1 MQFVCKDNHFFVK
14 TRLMVGM
21 RRFLTA
27 LMALFIYT
35 AASAGPARPG
45 KILLTQ
51 PDGSKFYA
59 VFAGDE
65 FMKIK
70 MTEAGEAIIQ
80 DEQGWWCYAVYDF
93 QGIKTSTGCRV
104 GTAAQIPDGTRNIPY
119 DLLSRRAAGKRRM
132 AELSRT
138 FRLESRVRLQSQ
150 DTEKK
155 NKAGLVILVQ
165 FSGTDEK
172 FKFSKENFV
181 NMLTRAGYSANGA
194 TGSAKEYFD
203 QQFNGKYDFSFDVT
217 DVVTLPEDRK
227 YYGGDDREGDDFRPH
242 EMVIHACKLVDNDV
256 DFRKYDQD
264 EDGEVDNVFVF
275 FAGLDEASG
284 ASEDHIWSH
293 AWYIKDGAGE
303 TLELD
308 GVLINRYACASE
320 REGDNYED
328 DPVMTGIGTFCH
340 EYSHTLGLPDFY
352 DTDYNDGGF
361 AAALW
366 RFTSL
371 MDGGNYNNDSNTP
384 PYFNAMEREIL
395 GLSQPIVINS
405 SGTYE
410 LPPINQGTYYRIN
423 TSTENEYFLLEYR
436 DGASWDKYIGGSGML
451 VYHIDKSQAVTY
463 SNYFQRDI
471 TSFYRWYSQVD
482 INTVAERQCADLI
495 EADAR
500 MDQFTTYAD
509 NNYINLLKNV
519 KGVFFPLSNGKAT
532 QLTPRSTPGL
542 KCWDKKTSVSWTIT
556 NIAVKDGKA
565 SFNVIP
571 FAGVAIPTP
580 VNIEKEVFQD
590 GAIVRFE
597 SSEEFSGTA
606 KIQYLPSGGTVVKVI
621 TAEPYEPGKW
631 AVELTGL
638 QPTKSYEL
646 RISFLDDDVSGEEV
660 TSSFMTKKRVS
671 TNQPYIYFDS
681 NVRNSDGTFK
691 SGSKFSLKIFNITK
705 VKDIQWR
712 FNGLVIKPDGDLY
725 YTLPSSGTMEAHVT
739 LTDGSEEILIKEIR
753 EYDK

>member
-1 MQFVCKDNHFFVK
+1 MQFGCKDNHFFVK

-70 MTEAGEAIIQ
+70 MTEAGEAIVQ
-80 DEQGWWCYAVYDF
+80 DEDGWWSYATYDF
-93 QGIKTSTGCRV
+93 QGKKVSTGCHV
-104 GTAAQIPDGTRNIPY
+104 GCSSVPAGCTYIPY
-119 DLLSRRAAGKRRM
+119 DVLSARAFNKKRAAERARM
-132 AELSRT
+132 QRM
-138 FRLESRVRLQSQ
+138 ESRMMLQGENLSQ
-150 DTEKK
+150 K
-155 NKAGLVILVQ
+155 NKAGLVILAQ
-165 FSGTDEK
+165 FDGKDEK
-172 FKFSKENFV
+172 FHFSKDNFV
-181 NMLTRAGYSANGA
+181 QMLTQNGYSYNGA

-203 QQFNGKYDFSFDVT
+203 QQFNGKYEFSFDVT
-217 DVVTLPEDRK
+217 DVVTVSQKRS
-227 YYGGDDREGDDFRPH
+227 YYGKNDSEDNDENPH
-242 EMVIHACKLVDNDV
+242 IMVIEACRLADEQGV
-256 DFRKYDQD
+256 DFSKYDQD
-264 EDGEVDNVFVF
+264 GDGEVDNVFVF

-293 AWYIKDGAGE
+293 AWYIKDGAGRN
-303 TLELD
+303 LELD

-320 REGDNYED
+320 REGSKYED
-328 DPVMTGIGTFCH
+328 TPIMTGIGTFCH

-366 RFTSL
+366 SFTSL

-597 SSEEFSGTA
+597 TSEEFSGTA

-705 VKDIQWR
+705 VKDVQWR

-753 EYDK
+753 VYDK